1 MYGQPVFLSDLSS
14 EDSQS
19 PEAKAE
25 SKLIRKEMKS
35 LFESDLGKDFDIVV
49 GDSRIKVHKWILMRE
64 GVYLLLTQLLQ
75 PE

>member
-1 MYGQPVFLSDLSS
+1 MSDSSS

-19 PEAKAE
+19 PERKAE
-25 SKLIRKEMKS
+25 DKLMGKEVEG

-49 GDSRIKVHKWILMRE
+49 GDSRVKVHKFLLMGE
-64 GVYLLLTQLLQ
+64 GFHLLLTQSLQ